1 MKYKT
6 DRYICKPDFEM
17 FGELLVNGEFNGTSF
32 ISNNSSDL
40 VLCENI
46 VNRVNNRFYIKKKS
60 NGFIL
65 VKQIND
71 EINGPFLQKYNN
83 TLFFKVDLCNNLTF
97 QINLDSNRFWRF
109 TGQESYLL
117 FTKGKGIIPM
127 EYINNL
133 EKPELF
139 HEHCSFCWD
148 KVEENQ
154 DKKHYCTLD
163 NYHWI
168 CNDCYN
174 DFKELLKLEY
184 FEILGKMTHKGMIL
198 ESLIDDDECFT
209 QIKEYF
215 NLSEVK
221 ITDNDLER
229 TLKEMVEEGYISI
242 NFKWQN
248 ENNEYPYSLTE
259 KGRKVWKE
267 KNNM

>member
-1 MKYKT
+1 M
-6 DRYICKPDFEM
+6 
-17 FGELLVNGEFNGTSF
+17 
-32 ISNNSSDL
+32 
-40 VLCENI
+40 
-46 VNRVNNRFYIKKKS
+46 
-60 NGFIL
+60 
-65 VKQIND
+65 
-71 EINGPFLQKYNN
+71 
-83 TLFFKVDLCNNLTF
+83 
-97 QINLDSNRFWRF
+97 
-109 TGQESYLL
+109 L
-117 FTKGKGIIPM
+117 FTKVKKTLPK
-127 EYINNL
+127 EYIDNL

-148 KVEENQ
+148 KVEENK

-174 DFKELLKLEY
+174 DFKELLKLEH
-184 FEILGKMTHKGMIL
+184 FEILGKMTHKVMIL
-198 ESLIDDDECFT
+198 DSLIDDDECFT

-248 ENNEYPYSLTE
+248 ENDEYPYSLTD